1 MMTPSNSSPILKAN
15 HNCWR
20 IAHAKRFAMLVDAQS
35 YFGAVREAIRRARY
49 RVFILSWDIDSRMQL
64 VPGGADDGY
73 PESLGDFL
81 HAVVSERSELHVY
94 VLNWDFMMLYAMER
108 EWLPAYRLG
117 WRTHHRLHFL
127 MDGLHPVGASHHQKI
142 VVIDDALAFVGG
154 LDLTS
159 ARWDTSVHRPTEVLR
174 RDADGKPYPPFHD
187 VQAAVEGD
195 AAKALGILCR
205 ERWYQRTGSQI
216 SDVVPTVMDAWPE
229 CLAVDLTDIH
239 VGISRTLPAYQGRPG
254 VNEIRQLY
262 LDAIDSAR
270 SHLFFE
276 NQYFTA
282 GLLAGALARRLSEPE
297 GPEVLIISPKK
308 QSGWLEEATMGVL
321 RARLHA
327 RLRRADIYGRY
338 QMMSPLLDTLDEGVL
353 NVHSKVFSVDDRLLC
368 IGSANLSNRSM
379 ACDTECNLCIEA
391 VGSDW
396 ARIATGIARLRARL
410 LAEHLDTQPDVV
422 MRAVCDDNLL
432 AAVQRLSH
440 RSRRLV
446 VADPLAPPEMDAL
459 IPEQSLFDPEE
470 SIDPDM
476 LLARLLPSDSREP
489 LPRRL
494 AGLVMLTFTLIALTL
509 AWRHTPL
516 SDYLNLHSM
525 VLLANELREVPLTP
539 LWIMLAFVI
548 GGLLMVPV
556 TLLIAATG
564 IVFGTFPG
572 AWYAMAGALLSA
584 AAGYIVGMLLGRDAV
599 RRLMG
604 KRISRLSVRIARR
617 GLIAMI
623 IVRTLPLAPYSVVN
637 MVAGASHIRWNDYL
651 IGTAIGMLPGI
662 LLTTTFADHLV
673 MAIRQPSAQTLGI
686 LLIIVLLL
694 VGLAIATGNM
704 IRRQRNH
711 R

>member
-1 MMTPSNSSPILKAN
+1 
-15 HNCWR
+15 
-20 IAHAKRFAMLVDAQS
+20 MLVDAQC
-35 YFGAVREAIRRARY
+35 YFQAVRAAIRRARY
-49 RVFILSWDIDSRMQL
+49 RIFILSWDIDSRMCL
-64 VPGGADDGY
+64 IPGGAADGY
-73 PESLGDFL
+73 PEPLGDFL
-81 HAVVSERSELHVY
+81 HAVVAERRELHAY

-108 EWLPAYRLG
+108 EWLPAYHLG
-117 WRTHHRLHFL
+117 WRTHRRLHFL
-127 MDGLHPVGASHHQKI
+127 MDGRHPVGASHHQKI

-159 ARWDTSVHRPTEVLR
+159 ARWDTPAHRPTETLR
-174 RDADGKPYPPFHD
+174 RDVDGKPYPPFHD
-187 VQAAVEGD
+187 VQAAVDGE

-205 ERWYQRTGSQI
+205 ERWYQRTGAKI
-216 SDVVPTVMDAWPE
+216 NDVARPVIDAWPE
-229 CLAVDLTDIH
+229 CLTSDLTDID
-239 VGISRTLPAYQGRPG
+239 VGISRTLPSYQGQAG

-262 LDAIDSAR
+262 LDAIASAR

-276 NQYFTA
+276 NQYFTS

-308 QSGWLEEATMGVL
+308 QSGWLEEVTMGVL

-338 QMMSPLLDTLDEGVL
+338 QMMSPVLDTFDEGLL
-353 NVHSKVFSVDDRLLC
+353 NVHSKVFSADDRLFC
-368 IGSANLSNRSM
+368 IGSANLSNRSL
-379 ACDTECNLCIEA
+379 ACDTECNLSIEA
-391 VGSDW
+391 AGSERK
-396 ARIATGIARLRARL
+396 RIAAGIARLRARL
-410 LAEHLDTQPDVV
+410 LAEHLDTQTDVV
-422 MRAVCDDNLL
+422 MRAVRHEKLL
-432 AAVQRLSH
+432 SVVQHLSH

-446 VADPLAPPEMDAL
+446 VADPLATPEMDAL

-470 SIDPDM
+470 PIDPDA
-476 LLARLLPSDSREP
+476 LLARLLPRESREP
-489 LPRRL
+489 LPRRF
-494 AGLVMLTFTLIALTL
+494 AGLVMLTLILIAMTL

-516 SDYLNLHSM
+516 RDYLNLHSM
-525 VLLANELREVPLTP
+525 VRLAGELREVPLTP
-539 LWIMLAFVI
+539 LWIMLAFVL

-572 AWYAMAGALLSA
+572 AWYAMAGSLLSA
-584 AAGYIVGMLLGRDAV
+584 AVGYLVGVMLGRDAV

-604 KRISRLSVRIARR
+604 ARISRLSVRIARR
-617 GLIAMI
+617 GVIAMI
-623 IVRTLPLAPYSVVN
+623 IIRTLPLAPYGVVN
-637 MVAGASHIRWNDYL
+637 IVAGASHIRWRDYL
-651 IGTAIGMLPGI
+651 VGTAIGMLPGI
-662 LLTTTFADHLV
+662 FLTTTFADHLI

-694 VGLAIATGNM
+694 AGLAIATRKM